1 MNNKIIKNNNWDCYL
16 QQLNVKIVFDDH
28 HLFVCI
34 KSGKYQVYR
43 VSDVEFNGSV
53 SEYMAALA

>member
-1 MNNKIIKNNNWDCYL
+1 MNNKIKNFFKWGCYL
-16 QQLNVKIVFDDH
+16 QQLNVKIVDDNH